1 MISLGKDASGTLLRQ
16 LDRLLVTEI
25 PVDILD
31 RALTVSGQSPFENV
45 LLVVVVNRGN
55 CSNCLY
61 SLVIKDVTNK
71 INILVVG
78 VGLPKIRDSGRQ
90 RGLSNR

>member
-16 LDRLLVTEI
+16 LDHLLAAEI

-45 LLVVVVNRGN
+45 LLVVVNRGN

>member
-1 MISLGKDASGTLLRQ
+1 VISLRKDASGTLLRQ

-45 LLVVVVNRGN
+45 LLVVVNRGN

-78 VGLPKIRDSGRQ
+78 VGLPQIRDSGR
-90 RGLSNR
+90 